1 MFVGVAR
8 FELRLPG
15 CTSLKQKR
23 SALRGLTA
31 LIKGKFNAA
40 VAEVDH
46 QDQHQRASVGVS
58 VIADTSFHARRVL
71 HEVERHVLTY
81 PRVETID
88 VTVRLMSPED
98 E

>member
-15 CTSLKQKR
+15 CTSLKEKR
-23 SALRGLTA
+23 SALRGLTS
-31 LIKGKFNAA
+31 LIRQKFNAA

-58 VIADTSFHARRVL
+58 VIADTQFHVRRVL
-71 HEVERHVLTY
+71 HELERHVGTY
-81 PRVETID
+81 SRVEMID
-88 VTVRLMSPED
+88 VAVDFYSPE
-98 E
+98 

>member
-15 CTSLKQKR
+15 CSSLKEKR
-23 SALRGLTA
+23 SALRGLTG
-31 LIKGKFNAA
+31 LIRQKFNAA

-58 VIADTSFHARRVL
+58 VIADTQFHVRRML
-71 HEVERHVLTY
+71 HEVERHVQIY
-81 PRVETID
+81 PRVETIA
-88 VTVRLMSPED
+88 VSVELMSPE
-98 E
+98 

>member
-23 SALRGLTA
+23 SALRGLTS

-46 QDQHQRASVGVS
+46 QDQHQRATVGVS
-58 VIADTSFHARRVL
+58 VIADTQFHVRRVL
-71 HEVERHVLTY
+71 HEVERHVQTY

-88 VTVRLMSPED
+88 VAVDLMSPE
-98 E
+98 

>member
-15 CTSLKQKR
+15 CSSLKEKR
-23 SALRGLTA
+23 SALRGLTT
-31 LIKGKFNAA
+31 LIKQKFNAA

-46 QDQHQRASVGVS
+46 QHQHQRATVGVS
-58 VIADTSFHARRVL
+58 VIADTRFHVQRVL
-71 HEVERHVLTY
+71 HELERHVDTY

-88 VTVRLMSPED
+88 VGIDLFSPE
-98 E
+98 